1 MSVMEAII
9 SQPIVITDM
18 KLPVLHVSSIKYS
31 NILIIAIIMQMPSF
45 LLRTIEF

>member
-18 KLPVLHVSSIKYS
+18 KLPVLHVSSKLFQVFYPGVRIKS
-31 NILIIAIIMQMPSF
+31 IFSADA
-45 LLRTIEF
+45 